1 MIDIYRYIS
10 DFKSTSDFENI
21 YYFYEKHI
29 LFLCRRYN
37 IEEYYNSLMIK
48 LWELTIKVDLKK
60 FNNSKLLDSYIRKS
74 LKNFAINLY
83 RKNVV
88 FNSIIFNDDVTNIEI
103 EKKSINIDYNYNI
116 IFIDLI
122 DKLPKRQYKIIN
134 LRYNYGFSDEEIAS
148 IIGIS
153 RQAVYKN
160 RIAALNCLKKEIN

>member
-83 RKNVV
+83 RGSVRKMRIYNV
-88 FNSIIFNDDVTNIEI
+88 
-103 EKKSINIDYNYNI
+103 KSIFPADT
-116 IFIDLI
+116 
-122 DKLPKRQYKIIN
+122 KG
-134 LRYNYGFSDEEIAS
+134 LRTF
-148 IIGIS
+148 
-153 RQAVYKN
+153 
-160 RIAALNCLKKEIN
+160 